1 MERTLVEGNDEVPTL
16 TKADR
21 CDRCS
26 AAAVISVLLHSGG
39 VLLFCG
45 HHGRMHQ
52 PDLIQQ
58 GTIHGDLW

>member
-1 MERTLVEGNDEVPTL
+1 MVTSTVPL

-26 AAAVISVLLHSGG
+26 ASAQIKVKLNDGG
-39 VLLFCG
+39 ELLFCG

-52 PDLIQQ
+52 PALIKV
-58 GTIHGDLW
+58 GVIEGDLW